1 MLEHVH
7 PIEMGY
13 HVEVGG
19 ENHVHECHSLR
30 QSNVKSWF
38 CLLGSVVGVNS

>member
-1 MLEHVH
+1 MLENVH

-13 HVEVGG
+13 HVAVGG
-19 ENHVHECHSLR
+19 ENHVREWHSLG

-38 CLLGSVVGVNS
+38 CLVGSVVGVNS